1 MGGGELNRTTQVRCA
16 NAAGGGHRR
25 GGRRRRRGSAGY
37 DRVLG
42 EPVDTGDFVY
52 CVWESGG
59 EWAVR
64 AGGAGAVSGGAGDAR
79 GRVWDGRVRG
89 AHCCACCGG
98 E

>member
-1 MGGGELNRTTQVRCA
+1 
-16 NAAGGGHRR
+16 
-25 GGRRRRRGSAGY
+25 
-37 DRVLG
+37 
-42 EPVDTGDFVY
+42 VDTGDFVY